1 MKKKIWISLA
11 VFLALVILVLGFAE
25 NYFYGVAVAINQ
37 KDFIEAIDVDGD
49 YDPEDP
55 WLEEKRWYDEVE
67 REELSIISGDGLKLS
82 GIYIE
87 SELASKK
94 VALLAHGYAGNL
106 EQMASYVKLYHDMG
120 FNVFVPDAR
129 GHGTSEGDYIG
140 FGWHERKDYLQWIQL
155 MIDKVG
161 TDAELALFGVSMGG
175 TTVMNVSGEELP
187 DNVKVIV
194 EDCGYS
200 SLNGELAYQ
209 LKDMYNLSEYPLI
222 PITSLVTKL
231 RSDYWF
237 GEANTTEHIKNNKV
251 PMLFIHGANDK
262 FVPTEMVYDVYEA
275 NPSPKELYI
284 APNADHAEAYEK
296 NKKEYKQKVQAFV
309 LKYVTQTTEQSK

>member
-1 MKKKIWISLA
+1 MKRKLGIGLA
-11 VFLALVILVLGFAE
+11 VLVAVAIIGLGFAG
-25 NYFYGVAVAINQ
+25 NYFYDVAVAINQ
-37 KDFIEAIDVDGD
+37 KDFIEAADVDGD

-55 WLEEKRWYDEVE
+55 WLEEKKWYDAVE
-67 REELSIISGDGLKLS
+67 REKVSIESEDGLELS

-87 SELASKK
+87 GDSASKK
-94 VALLAHGYAGNL
+94 VAILAHGYAGYL
-106 EQMASYVKLYHDMG
+106 EQMAPYVKLYHDMG
-120 FNVFVPDAR
+120 FNVLVPDAR

-161 TDAELALFGVSMGG
+161 ADAELALYGISMGG
-175 TTVMNVSGEELP
+175 ATVMNVSGEDLP

-209 LKDMYNLSEYPLI
+209 LKDMYDLPEFPLI
-222 PITSLVTKL
+222 PVTSLVTKV

-237 GEANTTEHIKNNKV
+237 GEADTVEQIKKNKV
-251 PMLFIHGANDK
+251 PMLFIHGAEDK
-262 FVPTEMVYDVYEA
+262 FVPTDMVYDVYEA
-275 NPSPKELYI
+275 NSSPKKLYI
-284 APNADHAEAYEK
+284 APNADHADSYEQ
-296 NKKEYKQKVQAFV
+296 NKEVYKQKVQEFV
-309 LKYVTQTTEQSK
+309 LEHMES